1 MIFYWP
7 ILSSFQTFVGDMKI
21 LTTKATVDHI
31 NNMMPHC
38 HGSEETLI
46 SCFSP
51 QHVISACY
59 YLLVECTN
67 STEYIMSSTQTSVI
81 TPSNTPLPTDMSSI
95 LTIQHTTV
103 ITASTTP
110 TEMISTDSS
119 AEDGGVPIAVVVS
132 VIGAMVV
139 IIIGL
144 ILLVIVLIVVFS
156 WKNKVYKKSSRY
168 MYIQIVMHLK
178 GLFSA

>member
-1 MIFYWP
+1 MR
-7 ILSSFQTFVGDMKI
+7 
-21 LTTKATVDHI
+21 ATDIHS
-31 NNMMPHC
+31 NGMLPHC
-38 HGSEETLI
+38 HGDEKTLI

-51 QHVISACY
+51 EPVIRTCH

-81 TPSNTPLPTDMSSI
+81 TPSNTPLPTDMSST

-103 ITASTTP
+103 ITASNTP
-110 TEMISTDSS
+110 TEMINTDSS

-139 IIIGL
+139 III
-144 ILLVIVLIVVFS
+144 VLIVVFS

-168 MYIQIVMHLK
+168 MYTQIVMHLK

>member
-1 MIFYWP
+1 
-7 ILSSFQTFVGDMKI
+7 MKI
-21 LTTKATVDHI
+21 STMRATDIHA
-31 NNMMPHC
+31 NSMLPHC
-38 HGSEETLI
+38 HGDEKTLI

-51 QHVISACY
+51 EPVISTCH
-59 YLLVECTN
+59 YLLVKCNGLPN
-67 STEYIMSSTQTSVI
+67 SSQYIMSSIYAQTSA
-81 TPSNTPLPTDMSSI
+81 PSNTPLPTDMSST

-103 ITASTTP
+103 ITASNTP

-168 MYIQIVMHLK
+168 MYTQFVMHLK

>member
-1 MIFYWP
+1 MILELYWP
-7 ILSSFQTFVGDMKI
+7 IISFQTFVGEMKI
-21 LTTKATVDHI
+21 LTMKATAEHYND
-31 NNMMPHC
+31 MLPQC
-38 HGSEETLI
+38 HGSEKTLI
-46 SCFSP
+46 SCFSSQP
-51 QHVISACY
+51 VISPCY
-59 YLLVECTN
+59 YLLVECNTYTHI
-67 STEYIMSSTQTSVI
+67 SA
-81 TPSNTPLPTDMSSI
+81 PSNTPLHTDMSSI
-95 LTIQHTTV
+95 PTIQHTTV

-144 ILLVIVLIVVFS
+144 ILLVIVLIVGFS

-168 MYIQIVMHLK
+168 MHTQIVMHLK

>member
-1 MIFYWP
+1 
-7 ILSSFQTFVGDMKI
+7 MKI
-21 LTTKATVDHI
+21 STMKATVIHSNGMFPQCD
-31 NNMMPHC
+31 
-38 HGSEETLI
+38 GDEKTLI

-51 QHVISACY
+51 KLVISPCY
-59 YLLVECTN
+59 YLLVEC
-67 STEYIMSSTQTSVI
+67 SKYTQTSA
-81 TPSNTPLPTDMSSI
+81 PSNTPLPTDMSSI

-144 ILLVIVLIVVFS
+144 TLLVIVLIVVFS

-168 MYIQIVMHLK
+168 MYTQIVMHLK